1 MDANVVLSLVAL
13 VSLLST
19 AAVAVAATV
28 ALGQVSRRVS
38 GLAETFAD
46 ALVTP
51 PHDQVSRIEA
61 SAPAR
66 RVSSPSVVSPVA
78 DDSTVG
84 VSVPMR
90 GAGGGDPEGWS

>member
-13 VSLLST
+13 VSLLSM
-19 AAVAVAATV
+19 ASVAVAATLAAGRV
-28 ALGQVSRRVS
+28 SRQVSDMARV
-38 GLAETFAD
+38 FAD

-61 SAPAR
+61 SVSGR
-66 RVSSPSVVSPVA
+66 RVSSPTVVPPIA
-78 DDSTVG
+78 DDVTVG

-90 GAGGGDPEGWS
+90 GSGGGDPDGWS